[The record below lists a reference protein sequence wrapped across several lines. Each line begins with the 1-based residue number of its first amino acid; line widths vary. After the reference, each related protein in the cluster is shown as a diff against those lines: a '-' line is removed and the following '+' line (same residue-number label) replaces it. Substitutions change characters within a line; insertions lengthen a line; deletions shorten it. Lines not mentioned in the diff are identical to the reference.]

1 MASSDPVQR
10 DVKASRYETDG
21 AANSNQMRRAIFIAV
36 TAAAL
41 GITYGYDISNTAAA
55 LQFVKRDFGIYSSIN
70 TASVLGQI
78 GGAIIGGPMANAIGR
93 KKSMIIIAAGYTVF
107 AVLTAVSPSAGSFLA
122 MRVLLGIT
130 IGLSITVVPVFIAES
145 APASRRGGLA
155 TAYQVTCVIG
165 IILGYLVG
173 YLLLPTDT
181 WRWILGVAAIPALV
195 VLVMLFRTEETPS
208 WYMLK
213 GREQEARRAMERIE
227 AAELVE
233 PSLDEI
239 RNSLSSQPDGSVWQR
254 LREMFHGG
262 MARTTLF
269 AIVLGFSIQITGIN
283 ATIYYAPGIYSRMG
297 FTDTATTYLV
307 PSLVQFLSLI
317 SVVISMLVIDKVG
330 RRFVLI
336 TGISTM
342 IFATILL
349 IVTYLMSGF
358 EGTAAGVMGLIGM
371 SLFTMGYT
379 FGFGSIV
386 WVYAGE
392 IFPARY
398 RSIGASLVLTADL
411 VANAITA
418 QLGAVMLDGIGLAG
432 TFGVYG
438 GLLVIALL
446 FLLRYAP
453 ETSGRSL
460 EEIQDYWN
468 NGARWPETESSSMA

>member
-1 MASSDPVQR
+1 MASSDPAQGN
-10 DVKASRYETDG
+10 VKAGGYETDG
-21 AANSNQMRRAIFIAV
+21 AVDGSQMRRAVFMAV

-55 LQFVKRDFGIYSSIN
+55 LQFVKRDFGIYGAIN
-70 TASVLGQI
+70 TASVVGQI
-78 GGAIIGGPMANAIGR
+78 AGAILGGPMANAIGR

-107 AVLTAVSPSAGSFLA
+107 AILTAISPSARLFLA

-181 WRWILGVAAIPALV
+181 WRWILGVAAIPAFI
-195 VLVMLFRTEETPS
+195 VLLMLFRTEETPS

-213 GREQEARRAMERIE
+213 GREEEARRAMERIE
-227 AAELVE
+227 VAELVE
-233 PSLDEI
+233 PSLNET
-239 RNSLSSQPDGSVWQR
+239 RNSLSSQLAGSVWGR

-262 MARTTLF
+262 MARTTIF

-317 SVVISMLVIDKVG
+317 SVVVSMLVIDKVG

-342 IFATILL
+342 IVATIIL
-349 IVTYLMSGF
+349 IVTYLVSGF

-371 SLFTMGYT
+371 SLFTMGFT

-398 RSIGASLVLTADL
+398 RSLGASLVLTADL

-418 QLGAVMLDGIGLAG
+418 QLGAVMLDDIGLAG

-438 GLLVIALL
+438 GLLVLALL

-468 NGARWPETESSSMA
+468 NGARWPETEPSSMA